1 MLITASLTASFNV
14 LLGIASFLAR
24 QKRKNWDQ
32 EKVVY
37 LPFYLAGVGIVC
49 GTILSI
55 PTVVCAMDGDWM
67 FAFFG
72 VVVLACDCMMAA
84 YLNCVIRYDD
94 KGFIAQNIFGIK
106 RECSYGDV
114 EGIRSGR
121 DRRIYF
127 QGHSIMIDEISRGAD
142 EFVDALD
149 KGHKRAT
156 GKWVPTSTSFRRKWD
171 PMNGHLDY
179 PWPYFILWVTMGLFC
194 AALPVFM
201 FFVMTSETDPSDIVI
216 HDVQFC
222 AYEIDDGSLMLYVE
236 GEEQPYEI
244 GYFQN
249 YGEVLP
255 APEVL
260 CSGEAYSVGV
270 VGDRRYVKSLT
281 GSDGTKYITLETER
295 QAYRDSQRVAV
306 WILCVVAPIGVY
318 FCYLGIAVARNPER
332 YSKKVR
338 RLFYKDGY
346 LH

>member
-1 MLITASLTASFNV
+1 MLIAAILIAAVNILF
-14 LLGIASFLAR
+14 GIASLLAR
-24 QKRKNWDQ
+24 QQRKEWAQ
-32 EKVVY
+32 ENLVY
-37 LPFYLAGVGIVC
+37 LPFYLAGVGIIC
-49 GTILSI
+49 GIILSI
-55 PTVVCAMDGDWM
+55 PTVVCAIDGDWM

-94 KGFIAQNIFGIK
+94 KGFTARNIFGMK
-106 RECSYGDV
+106 RLCRYGEV

-121 DRRIYF
+121 DHRIYF
-127 QGHSIMIDEISRGAD
+127 QGHSILIDEISCGAD
-142 EFVDALD
+142 EFLDALD
-149 KGHKRAT
+149 KGYKRAT
-156 GKWVPTSTSFRRKWD
+156 GKWVPISTSFRRKWD

-179 PWPYFILWVTMGLFC
+179 PWVYFVLWVAMGLFC
-194 AALPVFM
+194 AALPVLM
-201 FFVMTSETDPSDIVI
+201 YYVMTSETNPADIVI
-216 HDVQFC
+216 HDVQFS
-222 AYEIDDGSLMLYVE
+222 AYEIDGGSLMLYVE

-255 APEVL
+255 SPDTL
-260 CSGEAYSVGV
+260 CSGEVYSVGV
-270 VGDRRYVKSLT
+270 VGEHHYVESLT

-295 QAYRDSQRVAV
+295 QVYRDSQRTAA

-318 FCYLGIAVARNPER
+318 FSYLGIAVARNPEK
-332 YSKKVR
+332 YSEKVR